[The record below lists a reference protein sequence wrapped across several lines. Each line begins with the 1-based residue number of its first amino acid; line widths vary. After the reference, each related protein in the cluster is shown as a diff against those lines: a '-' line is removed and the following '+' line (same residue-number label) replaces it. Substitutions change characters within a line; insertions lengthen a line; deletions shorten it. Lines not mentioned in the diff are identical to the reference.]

1 MQNTH
6 FLPAQKLKICV
17 KEGAL
22 YLKMDGQ
29 KIKLAMPKRALPL
42 SNPDEFIVLFD
53 EDGTEI
59 GVLKS
64 LHELDPVS
72 HERLTQRLEENYSR
86 TPILKVLEVERE
98 PLSGQVRWRVEIE
111 ATDGEEAME
120 IEVPSSPFRLVR
132 RSKAEGEDGDMETP
146 RREVTFFIS
155 GAEDVQTARY
165 PRIFL
170 SDIEGNRYEIPNCEE
185 LDLASRRMAERY
197 F

>member
-6 FLPAQKLKICV
+6 FLPPQKLKICH
-17 KEGAL
+17 KDGAL

-29 KIKLAMPKRALPL
+29 KIKMAAPKRALPL

-53 EDGTEI
+53 ENGSEI

-64 LHELDPVS
+64 LHGLDPLS
-72 HERLTQRLEENYSR
+72 HERLSEELDGMYSR
-86 TPILKVLEVERE
+86 IPILKVLEVERE

-111 ATDGEEAME
+111 ALDGEEAID
-120 IEVPSSPFRLVR
+120 IEVTSSPFRLLR
-132 RSKAEGEDGDMETP
+132 RAKNDDEELEIEAP
-146 RREVTFFIS
+146 RREVTFLIA

-170 SDIEGNRYEIPNCEE
+170 SDVEGNRYEIPNCEE
-185 LDLASRRMAERY
+185 LDLASRRMAER
-197 F
+197 FF